1 MDIFL
6 LCFQYQKHEET
17 PVLNCLKVQ
26 ILKDLYEQLPAGPPA
41 SPLSLT
47 QLCRA
52 AVHHSLQLPF
62 TWSLAKLPL
71 PDPVRAILLYSQID
85 LETLKQQYL
94 VVGRRIDRA
103 QPYF

>member
-1 MDIFL
+1 L

-17 PVLNCLKVQ
+17 PVLNCFKVQ

-52 AVHHSLQLPF
+52 AVHHSLRLPF
-62 TWSLAKLPL
+62 TGSLAKLPL
-71 PDPVRAILLYSQID
+71 PDPVRAILYSQID
-85 LETLKQQYL
+85 LENLKQQYL

>member
-1 MDIFL
+1 
-6 LCFQYQKHEET
+6 
-17 PVLNCLKVQ
+17 LKVQ

-52 AVHHSLQLPF
+52 AVHHGLQLPF

-94 VVGRRIDRA
+94 DVGRRIDRA